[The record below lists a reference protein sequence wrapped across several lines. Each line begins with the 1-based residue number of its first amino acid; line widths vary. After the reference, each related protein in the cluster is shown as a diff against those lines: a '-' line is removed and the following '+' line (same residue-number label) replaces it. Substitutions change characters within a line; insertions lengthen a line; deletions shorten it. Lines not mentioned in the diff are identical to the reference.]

1 MPLPVLARG
10 VEISSDFQL
19 SLGSFMDR
27 SIVSL
32 LSIPIVSALIGYVTN
47 YLAVRMLF
55 RPHRP
60 RRFLGLSIQ
69 GLVPRRQKEIARS
82 LGAMIERDL
91 FSHEDI
97 QAALSSA
104 ETTEEAQA
112 FLAEQVDLF
121 VGKLAAQNPM
131 VGMFL
136 QGTLLEQVK
145 AMLLAQ
151 MGEKLPL
158 LIERVVERAE
168 HKLDVSAIVAAK
180 VEKFDLGKLES
191 LIYEVSARELKTIEL
206 LGGVLGFLVGVGQV
220 GLVQLLP

>member
-1 MPLPVLARG
+1 
-10 VEISSDFQL
+10 
-19 SLGSFMDR
+19 
-27 SIVSL
+27 
-32 LSIPIVSALIGYVTN
+32 
-47 YLAVRMLF
+47 
-55 RPHRP
+55 
-60 RRFLGLSIQ
+60 
-69 GLVPRRQKEIARS
+69 
-82 LGAMIERDL
+82 MIERDL

-104 ETTEEAQA
+104 ETAEEAQA
-112 FLAEQVDLF
+112 FLGEQVDLF

-136 QGTLLEQVK
+136 QGALLEQVK

-220 GLVQLLP
+220 VLLQILP

>member
-1 MPLPVLARG
+1 
-10 VEISSDFQL
+10 
-19 SLGSFMDR
+19 
-27 SIVSL
+27 
-32 LSIPIVSALIGYVTN
+32 
-47 YLAVRMLF
+47 
-55 RPHRP
+55 
-60 RRFLGLSIQ
+60 
-69 GLVPRRQKEIARS
+69 
-82 LGAMIERDL
+82 
-91 FSHEDI
+91 
-97 QAALSSA
+97 
-104 ETTEEAQA
+104 
-112 FLAEQVDLF
+112 
-121 VGKLAAQNPM
+121 M

-136 QGTLLEQVK
+136 QGALLEQVK

-220 GLVQLLP
+220 VLLQILP